1 MDEGFGSGTAAA
13 AAAAAGDDDDDDEGD
28 GRRTDVS
35 AAEKQGTGEG
45 LVFGSIAGQD
55 QVQR

>member
-1 MDEGFGSGTAAA
+1 MDEGFASGTAAA
-13 AAAAAGDDDDDDEGD
+13 AAAADDDDDEGD
-28 GRRTDVS
+28 ARRKDVS